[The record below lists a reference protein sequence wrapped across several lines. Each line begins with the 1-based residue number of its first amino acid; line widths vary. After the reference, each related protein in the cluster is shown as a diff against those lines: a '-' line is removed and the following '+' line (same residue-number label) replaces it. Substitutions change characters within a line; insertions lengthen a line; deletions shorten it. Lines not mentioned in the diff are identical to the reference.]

1 MFLNLKEGGKNM
13 KEAMFYETLGEKKVK
28 CYLCAH
34 RCLIPEG
41 KRGICGV
48 RENHE
53 GKLYSLVYNRII
65 AKHNDPIEKK
75 PLYHFYPGSY
85 SFSIAT
91 VGCNFR
97 CLFCQN
103 ADISQMPRDTKQIL
117 GWETTPEEVVNSAI
131 NQGAKSISYTY
142 TEPTIYFE
150 FAYETACLAVKK
162 GLKNVF
168 VSNGYMSEE
177 ALKAIKPFLHAANI
191 DLKSFQDRFYKE
203 ICGAKLQPV
212 LDTITRMSKMGIW
225 VEVTTLLIPTVNDS
239 KEELRDIA
247 KWIYQLNPDIPWH
260 ISRFYPTYRFTH
272 VPPTGIE
279 AVHMA
284 REIGLEEGL
293 HYVYTGNAPG
303 DEGENTFCHHCG
315 KLIIKRYGYT
325 IITYDIIEG
334 KCKYCGTKIP
344 GIGM

>member
-1 MFLNLKEGGKNM
+1 M
-13 KEAMFYETLGEKKVK
+13 KEAMFYKKLSENKVK

-34 RCLIPEG
+34 HCLIPNEG
-41 KRGICGV
+41 KGICGV
-48 RENHE
+48 RKNQD
-53 GKLYSLVYNRII
+53 GKLYTLVYNRII

-75 PLYHFYPGSY
+75 PLYHFYPGSF

-103 ADISQMPRDTKQIL
+103 ADISQMPRDDKKIIGL
-117 GWETTPEEVVNSAI
+117 ETTPEEIVADAI
-131 NQGAKSISYTY
+131 AQRAKSISYTY

-150 FAYETACLAVKK
+150 LAYETAQIAVKK

-177 ALKAIKPFLHAANI
+177 ALETIKPYLHAANI
-191 DLKSFQDRFYKE
+191 DLKSFRDKFYKE

-212 LDTITRMSKMGIW
+212 LDTITRLIKMGIW
-225 VEVTTLLIPTVNDS
+225 VEVTTLIIPTVNDS
-239 KEELRDIA
+239 EEELREIA
-247 KWIYQLNPDIPWH
+247 RWLYQLNPDIPWH
-260 ISRFYPTYRFTH
+260 VSRFYPTYRFTH
-272 VPPTGIE
+272 VPSTSIGT
-279 AVHMA
+279 VRRA

-303 DEGENTFCHHCG
+303 DEGENTYCHNCG
-315 KLIIKRYGYT
+315 KLIIERYGYT
-325 IITYDIIEG
+325 ITTYNIIEG
-334 KCKYCGTKIP
+334 KCKYCGIKIP

>member
-1 MFLNLKEGGKNM
+1 M
-13 KEAMFYETLGEKKVK
+13 KEAMFYKKLSGNKVK

-34 RCLIPEG
+34 HCLIPNEG
-41 KRGICGV
+41 KGICGV
-48 RENHE
+48 RKNQD
-53 GKLYSLVYNRII
+53 GKLYTLVYNRII

-75 PLYHFYPGSY
+75 PLYHFYPGSF

-91 VGCNFR
+91 VGCNFH

-103 ADISQMPRDTKQIL
+103 ADISQMPRDDKKIIGL
-117 GWETTPEEVVNSAI
+117 ETTPEEIVADAI
-131 NQGAKSISYTY
+131 AQRAKSISYTY

-150 FAYETACLAVKK
+150 LAYETAQIAVKK

-177 ALKAIKPFLHAANI
+177 ALETIKPYLHAANI
-191 DLKSFQDRFYKE
+191 DLKSFRDKFYKE

-212 LDTITRMSKMGIW
+212 LDTITRLIKMGIW
-225 VEVTTLLIPTVNDS
+225 VEVTTLIIPTVNDS
-239 KEELRDIA
+239 EEELREIA
-247 KWIYQLNPDIPWH
+247 RWLYQLDPDIPWH
-260 ISRFYPTYRFTH
+260 VSRFYPTYRFTH
-272 VPPTGIE
+272 VPSTSIGT
-279 AVHMA
+279 VRRA

-303 DEGENTFCHHCG
+303 DEGENTYCHNCG
-315 KLIIKRYGYT
+315 KLIIERYGYT
-325 IITYDIIEG
+325 ITTYNIIEG
-334 KCKYCGTKIP
+334 KCKYCGIKIP

>member
-1 MFLNLKEGGKNM
+1 M
-13 KEAMFYETLGEKKVK
+13 KEAMFYKKLSGNKVK

-34 RCLIPEG
+34 HCLIPNEG
-41 KRGICGV
+41 KGICGV
-48 RENHE
+48 RKNQD
-53 GKLYSLVYNRII
+53 GKLYTLVYNRII

-75 PLYHFYPGSY
+75 PLYHFYPGSF

-91 VGCNFR
+91 VGCNFH

-103 ADISQMPRDTKQIL
+103 ADISQMPRDDKKIIGL
-117 GWETTPEEVVNSAI
+117 ETTPEEIVADAI
-131 NQGAKSISYTY
+131 AQRAKSISYTY

-150 FAYETACLAVKK
+150 LAYETAQIAVKK

-177 ALKAIKPFLHAANI
+177 ALETIKPYLHAANI
-191 DLKSFQDRFYKE
+191 DLKSFRDKFYKE

-212 LDTITRMSKMGIW
+212 LDTITRLIKMGIW
-225 VEVTTLLIPTVNDS
+225 VEVTTLIIPTVNDS
-239 KEELRDIA
+239 EEELREIA
-247 KWIYQLNPDIPWH
+247 RWLYQLNPDIPWH
-260 ISRFYPTYRFTH
+260 VSRFYPTYRFTH
-272 VPPTGIE
+272 VPSTSIGT
-279 AVHMA
+279 VRRA

-303 DEGENTFCHHCG
+303 DEGENTYCHNCG
-315 KLIIKRYGYT
+315 KLIIERYGYT
-325 IITYDIIEG
+325 ITTYNIIEG
-334 KCKYCGTKIP
+334 KCKYCGIKIP

>member
-1 MFLNLKEGGKNM
+1 M
-13 KEAMFYETLGEKKVK
+13 KEAMFYKKLSENKVK

-34 RCLIPEG
+34 HCLIPNEG
-41 KRGICGV
+41 KGICGV
-48 RENHE
+48 RKNQD
-53 GKLYSLVYNRII
+53 GKLYTLVYNRII

-75 PLYHFYPGSY
+75 PLYHFYPGSF

-91 VGCNFR
+91 VGCNFH

-103 ADISQMPRDTKQIL
+103 ADISQMPRDDKKIIGL
-117 GWETTPEEVVNSAI
+117 ETTPEEIVADAI
-131 NQGAKSISYTY
+131 AQRAKSISYTY

-150 FAYETACLAVKK
+150 LAYETAQIAVKK

-177 ALKAIKPFLHAANI
+177 ALETIKPYLHAANI
-191 DLKSFQDRFYKE
+191 DLKSFRDKFYKE

-212 LDTITRMSKMGIW
+212 LDTITRLIKMGIW
-225 VEVTTLLIPTVNDS
+225 VEVTTLIIPTVNDS
-239 KEELRDIA
+239 EEELREIA
-247 KWIYQLNPDIPWH
+247 RWLYQLNPDIPWH
-260 ISRFYPTYRFTH
+260 VSRFYPTYRFTH
-272 VPPTGIE
+272 VPSTSIGT
-279 AVHMA
+279 VRRA

-303 DEGENTFCHHCG
+303 DEGENTYCHNCG
-315 KLIIKRYGYT
+315 KLIIERYGYT
-325 IITYDIIEG
+325 ITTYNIIEG
-334 KCKYCGTKIP
+334 KCKYCGIKIP